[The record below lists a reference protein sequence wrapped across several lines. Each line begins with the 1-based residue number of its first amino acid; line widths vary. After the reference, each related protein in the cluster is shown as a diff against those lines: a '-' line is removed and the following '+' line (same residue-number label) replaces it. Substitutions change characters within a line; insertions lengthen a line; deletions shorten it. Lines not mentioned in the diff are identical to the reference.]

1 MLLTAMTVRIV
12 IQSFM
17 VFKFSF
23 MIYLTIPS
31 QMYSQKALRSVWH
44 NQQQHPLVLEQTVYL
59 ALSFFIQDGIFDF
72 FPKHTFTH
80 ILPCPPPLISTL
92 SIILPRI
99 FEVRKNR
106 SKDCMCH
113 VQSLVQQNLGVFHY
127 KCYLLLV
134 TLARNF
140 LNCSES
146 HTSRKSASSQAT
158 AASKISFL
166 NNFCQHVFINFV
178 LHDKQ

>member
-1 MLLTAMTVRIV
+1 MLLTSMTVRIV

-44 NQQQHPLVLEQTVYL
+44 NQQQYPLVLEQTICHCHS
-59 ALSFFIQDGIFDF
+59 SFKMVSLIS
-72 FPKHTFTH
+72 FPNTHSHTSFPVPAPH
-80 ILPCPPPLISTL
+80 LISTL

-99 FEVRKNR
+99 LEVGKNR

-127 KCYLLLV
+127 KCYLLLM

-146 HTSRKSASSQAT
+146 HTSGKSASSQAT

-178 LHDKQ
+178 SHDKQ